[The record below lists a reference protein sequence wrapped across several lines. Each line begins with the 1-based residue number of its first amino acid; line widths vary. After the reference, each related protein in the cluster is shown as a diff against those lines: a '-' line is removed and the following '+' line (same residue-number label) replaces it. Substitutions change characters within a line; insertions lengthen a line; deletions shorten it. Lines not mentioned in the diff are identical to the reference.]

1 MTKTQ
6 PFIGIAALLVAGVV
20 VVAGCHGRKPELETG
35 LAAFEKGD
43 YPAAV
48 RHFQRAA
55 QRDHDATAYCNL
67 GLAYWRMGATDDAI
81 DALTMA
87 ADLESGDARPLLLLA
102 EVLQD
107 GGRWDAARDV
117 MNKLQSGL
125 PDNAELM
132 TRAAR
137 LEYRAKNMDAAQ
149 ALLESALKADP
160 QYAPA
165 LYNMAVLAR
174 DRHGEP
180 IVAMRYLSRY
190 LTVATDQ
197 VRIDHVHEEL
207 ARLRQPLRPAAPSSM
222 SAAASEE
229 LPVPTGALVE
239 DAPSAVRLLEKA
251 RAAIEAQAYD
261 EALVLLGQARS
272 MDASNADVVWTLAGL
287 YDLQLQQP
295 RKAEGALRDLI
306 ARWPDDPRA
315 ALARRRLDAAAP
327 PQASATTRASAA
339 VEAPIVTS
347 TTTSTSTTSTT
358 APRARP
364 TLAAVWQQAQDA
376 HTARRWDDAVALYEA
391 VLQLDPKFAG
401 AAYNMG
407 LAQKERG
414 DLDRARDAFARATQL
429 DPRMS
434 KAFYMRAVVE
444 RERGERDAAIASA
457 KQSLALQPR
466 DDRSHYLL
474 GLLYR
479 EAMRYDLA
487 RAHFQSALELAR
499 DRAAAE
505 KARAGLDSVAAT
517 RTRR

>member
-6 PFIGIAALLVAGVV
+6 QFCGVAALLAAGVAL
-20 VVAGCHGRKPELETG
+20 VAGCHGRTPELETG
-35 LAAFEKGD
+35 LACFEKGD

-81 DALTMA
+81 EALTMA

-107 GGRWDAARDV
+107 AGRWDAARDV

-125 PDNAELM
+125 PDNAELL

-137 LEYRAKNMDAAQ
+137 LEYRAKNLDAAQ

-160 QYAPA
+160 RYAPA

-180 IVAMRYLSRY
+180 IMAMRYLSRY

-197 VRIDHVHEEL
+197 VRIDRVHEEL
-207 ARLRQPLRPAAPSSM
+207 ARLRQPLRPALPPSS
-222 SAAASEE
+222 SAASAA
-229 LPVPTGALVE
+229 PPAPTGALVE

-327 PQASATTRASAA
+327 PQATATSRTAAA
-339 VEAPIVTS
+339 VEVPTVTS

-414 DLDRARDAFARATQL
+414 DLDRARDAFAQATQL
-429 DPRMS
+429 DPRMA

-487 RAHFQSALELAR
+487 RGHFQKALELAR

-505 KARAGLDSVAAT
+505 KARAGLDSVSAT